1 MAEMTPSTLKS
12 HLVQRLRDAILT
24 GQYKPGDRLNESLIA
39 REFKISRIPVREA
52 LFQLQESGL
61 VMNHERRGM
70 FVTLLSK
77 EEVQKINSVRIILET
92 EALKLARARMTP
104 ELEAALRAQLDKIE
118 SWNGTQGTVA
128 EAAALD
134 LEFHRLLWAASG
146 NDYLLKVL
154 DSLATVLFA
163 HKTLEHVSHEL
174 RKWRLNHHRALLDVV
189 LSPRELDIQEA
200 VVMHLQMAYPEPE
213 RFSSIATPA
222 SDFPARSTRER
233 RSGVKFQAPVPP
245 SHQEKRGIR
254 RRKQRATSATRTV
267 EPATLNAPRSL

>member
-1 MAEMTPSTLKS
+1 MAETTPSTLKS
-12 HLVQRLRDAILT
+12 HLVQRLREAILA
-24 GQYKPGDRLNESLIA
+24 GDYKPGDRLNESLIA

-77 EEVQKINSVRIILET
+77 EDVQKINSVRIILET

-104 ELEAALRAQLDKIE
+104 ELKAELTAQVNQIE
-118 SWNGTQGTVA
+118 SWNGTEGTVA

-134 LEFHRLLWAASG
+134 LEFHRTLWAASG
-146 NDYLLKVL
+146 NDYLVRVL

-213 RFSSIATPA
+213 RFSSIAMPA
-222 SDFPARSTRER
+222 SNLSAPASRER
-233 RSGVKFQAPVPP
+233 RAMVKFHAPAMP
-245 SHQEKRGIR
+245 SHENKRGLR
-254 RRKQRATSATRTV
+254 RRKQRATSANRIGQSGPV
-267 EPATLNAPRSL
+267 DAPRSL

>member
-1 MAEMTPSTLKS
+1 
-12 HLVQRLRDAILT
+12 
-24 GQYKPGDRLNESLIA
+24 
-39 REFKISRIPVREA
+39 
-52 LFQLQESGL
+52 
-61 VMNHERRGM
+61 
-70 FVTLLSK
+70 
-77 EEVQKINSVRIILET
+77 
-92 EALKLARARMTP
+92 
-104 ELEAALRAQLDKIE
+104 LDKIE
-118 SWNGTQGTVA
+118 SWNGTEGTVA

-222 SDFPARSTRER
+222 SDFSAPSGRER
-233 RSGVKFQAPVPP
+233 RAGVKFQAAVPP
-245 SHQEKRGIR
+245 SHQDNRGGR
-254 RRKQRATSATRTV
+254 RGKQRATSASRLAGSATV
-267 EPATLNAPRSL
+267 NARRSL

>member
-1 MAEMTPSTLKS
+1 MAEVTPSTLKA
-12 HLVQRLRDAILT
+12 HLVQRLREAILS
-24 GQYKPGDRLNESLIA
+24 GRYKPGDRLNESLIA

-61 VMNHERRGM
+61 VMNLERRGM
-70 FVTLLSK
+70 FVTQLSK

-104 ELEAALRAQLDKIE
+104 ELAATLTAQLNKIE
-118 SWNGTQGTVA
+118 GWNGTLA

-134 LEFHRLLWAASG
+134 LEFHRTIWAGAG
-146 NDYLLKVL
+146 NDYLVRVL

-189 LSPRELDIQEA
+189 LSPRQLDIQEA
-200 VVMHLQMAYPEPE
+200 VVMHLRMAYPEPE

-222 SDFPARSTRER
+222 SDLPAPSKRER
-233 RSGVKFQAPVPP
+233 RTAMKFQAPVTS
-245 SHQEKRGIR
+245 SHQNPRGIR
-254 RRKQRATSATRTV
+254 RRRRQ
-267 EPATLNAPRSL
+267 

>member
-1 MAEMTPSTLKS
+1 MAETPSTLKS
-12 HLVQRLRDAILT
+12 HLVQSLREAILA
-24 GQYKPGDRLNESLIA
+24 GEYKPGDRLNESLIA

-77 EEVQKINSVRIILET
+77 EDVQKINSVRIILET
-92 EALKLARARMTP
+92 EALKLARAHMTP
-104 ELEAALRAQLDKIE
+104 ELETALCAQVNKIE
-118 SWNGTQGTVA
+118 CWNGAEGTVE

-134 LEFHRLLWAASG
+134 LEFHRTLWAASG
-146 NDYLLKVL
+146 NDYLVRVL

-200 VVMHLQMAYPEPE
+200 VVMHLRMAYPEPE

-222 SDFPARSTRER
+222 SDLPAPVRRER
-233 RSGVKFQAPVPP
+233 RATVKLQAAVTPPHENKSGV
-245 SHQEKRGIR
+245 R
-254 RRKQRATSATRTV
+254 RRRQRASSATRIGQ
-267 EPATLNAPRSL
+267 PAPVDAPRSL

>member
-1 MAEMTPSTLKS
+1 MAEVTPSTLKA
-12 HLVQRLRDAILT
+12 HLVQRLREAILS
-24 GQYKPGDRLNESLIA
+24 GRYKPGDRLNESLIA

-52 LFQLQESGL
+52 LFQLQEAGL
-61 VMNHERRGM
+61 VMNLERRGM
-70 FVTLLSK
+70 FVTQLSK
-77 EEVQKINSVRIILET
+77 EDVQKINSVRIILET

-104 ELEAALRAQLDKIE
+104 ELAATLTAQLNEIE
-118 SWNGTQGTVA
+118 GWNGTLA

-134 LEFHRLLWAASG
+134 LEFHRTIWAGAG
-146 NDYLLKVL
+146 NDYLVRVL

-213 RFSSIATPA
+213 RFSSLAVLALNP
-222 SDFPARSTRER
+222 PARLKRQR
-233 RSGVKFQAPVPP
+233 RASVKFQAPIVQ
-245 SHQEKRGIR
+245 SARDKRAALG
-254 RRKQRATSATRTV
+254 K
-267 EPATLNAPRSL
+267 